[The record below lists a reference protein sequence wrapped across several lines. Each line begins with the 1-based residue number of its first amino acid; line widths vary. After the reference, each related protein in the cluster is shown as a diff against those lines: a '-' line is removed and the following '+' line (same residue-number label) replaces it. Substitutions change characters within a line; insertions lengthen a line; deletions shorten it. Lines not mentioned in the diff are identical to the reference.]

1 MTNTATDLTDT
12 TYPISTEDILQI
24 ESKTD
29 ALARQWLTRI
39 QTNFW
44 QFDAAV
50 RTRVTWFNEQHYNPL
65 KVYEGILDHY
75 DAILADL
82 NQFKAFLDN
91 NSFPLSSSYYQYYNA
106 YLRYYQAYADVAT
119 PPSLTQED
127 LDRGKVVGICDRI
140 DDGDTLFIGNHEVRL
155 AGIDTKEK
163 GTYRGGVT
171 ATERLRELVVG
182 KTITVY
188 FDPHTPLEMYRRVL
202 GAVYLGDGTNEELY
216 LRPDWQELFVNYI
229 MVNECLAEPNDK
241 GRNQYIDP
249 EMIKGAYQKCK
260 IADFPDQ
267 VRLTIKTKPTHA
279 RLFVDGVDV
288 KKVTPA
294 FIDVKPGKHHII
306 IAADGCSA
314 WHEDIDVGFGDNTI
328 FRTLIQVPVA
338 SGLISIFTAPSDCEV
353 IVNDMPQGV
362 APIVGM
368 QQIASQPV
376 TITVTKEGY
385 QSKTV
390 SVVPIAGRNMDVIF
404 DPLQK
409 V

>member
-1 MTNTATDLTDT
+1 MATDEIDL
-12 TYPISTEDILQI
+12 TYPISDDILQI

-82 NQFKAFLDN
+82 NQFKMFLDDN
-91 NSFPLSSSYYQYYNA
+91 NFPLSSSYYQYYNA
-106 YLRYYQAYADVAT
+106 YSRYYQAYADVAT

-127 LDRGKVVGICDRI
+127 LDRGKIVGVCDRI
-140 DDGDTLFIGNHEVRL
+140 DDGDTLFIGSHEVRL

-182 KTITVY
+182 RTITVY

-216 LRPDWQELFVNYI
+216 LRPDWQQLFVNYI

-260 IADFPDQ
+260 IADSPDL

-288 KKVTPA
+288 RKVTPA
-294 FIDVKPGKHHII
+294 FIDVKPGMHHIVL
-306 IAADGCSA
+306 AADGCSA
-314 WHEDIDVGFGDNTI
+314 WHEDIDIGYGDNTI
-328 FRTLIQVPVA
+328 FRTLMVLPVA
-338 SGLISIFTAPSDCEV
+338 VGMLSIFTTPDDCEI

-362 APIVGM
+362 APIIGL
-368 QQIASQPV
+368 QQVVSQPS
-376 TITVTKEGY
+376 TITATKEGY
-385 QSKTV
+385 ISRTV
-390 SVVPIAGRNMDVIF
+390 SVIPIAGRNIDVIF

-409 V
+409 A